1 MLFFKDKKTGKE
13 CFALAEDGRKQYY
26 ECIFSVCPNPAC
38 TCMTIDID
46 LTFMTGQNRGDL
58 PKLSHT
64 VAIDLDMRKLKT
76 SPKKDLPS
84 EEKAFGNLLL
94 SQLGEDDFEFLRI
107 KHFAYKNKITEA
119 ADINEIEGYFDY
131 DEVEL
136 NGLMYAYNGIL
147 PYGDQILVNINEEKY
162 LIVDQFCLLP
172 KCKCTD
178 ATLDLVPA
186 GEDAMKADSWC
197 AFRLKY
203 AKKHWAVMEDSPPPI
218 PLDEIRAAI
227 EAQHPDFYN
236 QLLRR
241 HEKSKKI
248 YLNCRRKHYSPSQIV
263 TDRKVGRNDPCPCGS
278 GKKYKKCCLK
288 STKPIEFPDNRL
300 DISGFQFSDDFKL

>member
-1 MLFFKDKKTGKE
+1 MLFFKDNKTDKE
-13 CFALAEDGRKQYY
+13 CLALVEDGRKQNY
-26 ECIFSVCPNPAC
+26 ECVFSVCPNPTC

-46 LTFMTGQNRGDL
+46 LTFVAGQSRGAL
-58 PKLSHT
+58 PKLCHS
-64 VAIDLDMRKLKT
+64 VEIDLDKRKLQT
-76 SPKKDLPS
+76 SPQKKLPP
-84 EEKAFGNLLL
+84 EEKAFGDLLL
-94 SQLGEDDFEFLRI
+94 SQLGDDDFNFLGT

-131 DEVEL
+131 DEVEQ

-147 PYGDQILVNINEEKY
+147 PYGDQILVSIKEAKY

-178 ATLDLVPA
+178 TTLDLVPA

-203 AKKHWAVMEDSPPPI
+203 AKSHWDVMEDFPPPI
-218 PLDEIRAAI
+218 PLEEIRAAI
-227 EAQHPDFYN
+227 EAQHPDFCK

-241 HEKSKKI
+241 HEKLKKI
-248 YLNCRRKHYSPSQIV
+248 YLNCRRKHYSPPQIV
-263 TDRKVGRNDPCPCGS
+263 IERKVGRNDPCPCGS
-278 GKKYKKCCLK
+278 GKKYKKCCLR
-288 STKPIEFPDNRL
+288 STTPVGFPDNRS
-300 DISGFQFSDDFKL
+300 DISGFQFPDYFKP